1 MFEAG
6 HPAIL
11 SASDIG
17 HVAMRAMRD
26 LGRTRV
32 GAVFQS
38 SFYLETPGPWV
49 CVTGRTA
56 DMGPLSVRLDVP
68 GSTDWRG
75 YGICRGTPANVDAN
89 LINVHPGLRITCRIS
104 SPWTPA
110 LPTRFTSH
118 SLRRGLAYTAG
129 WARTNLRVDEGLG
142 CFILPHPNRGAI
154 SAAATRAI
162 HPIEQLRRWLV
173 SEIVDLHRP
182 AQVPP
187 TVINELPGLGPG
199 LTPSGDDFLGGA
211 MVALH
216 LIGCSDTAR
225 RLFDA
230 IKANSDLNCNPISAS
245 HLEAAAEGSCSAPIH
260 AALSAVLAADTNTL
274 PSNLERIGRIGH
286 TSGWDTLAG
295 AVTVLRVWP

>member
-11 SASDIG
+11 NAYDIG
-17 HVAMRAMRD
+17 HVAMRTMRD

-38 SFYLETPGPWV
+38 SFYLESPGPWV
-49 CVTGRTA
+49 CVTDQTA
-56 DMGPLSVRLDVP
+56 DMGPLSVRVDAP
-68 GSTDWRG
+68 GSTDWRDC
-75 YGICRGTPANVDAN
+75 GIRRGTPANVDAN
-89 LINVHPGLRITCRIS
+89 LINVHPGLRITCYIS

-118 SLRRGLAYTAG
+118 SLRRGLAYTAE
-129 WARTNLRVDEGLG
+129 WARTNLGTNEGLG
-142 CFILPHPNRGAI
+142 CFILPHPDRVSI
-154 SAAATRAI
+154 SATATRAI
-162 HPIEQLRRWLV
+162 HPIEQLRQWLV
-173 SEIVDLHRP
+173 SEFVDTHRP
-182 AQVPP
+182 VQVPT

-216 LIGCSDTAR
+216 LTGCGDTAR
-225 RLFDA
+225 RLSDA
-230 IKANSDLNCNPISAS
+230 IKANSDLYCNPISAS

-260 AALSAVLAADTNTL
+260 AVLSAILAADTSTL
-274 PSNLERIGRIGH
+274 SVNLARIGGIGH